1 MLKTLALGLPVG
13 LLFGYALQRGRF
25 CMYSAFRDL
34 FFARDFTLFRAYIMA
49 LFVQM
54 AIIHGLDAAG
64 YLTVRPFGFT
74 WLAAIVGGL
83 IFGAGISLAGGCA
96 SGNWYR
102 IGEGMVG
109 SILAV
114 LGYGLG
120 VSATFWGPLNPLS
133 TYLRA
138 FRAPSALGSLQGL
151 TGLPKWT
158 AVIALILGFGGVW
171 LARSPRPKVFTG
183 WPWTK
188 AGVVIGLIASFAWI
202 ASAEVGRN
210 FGMSFTGPSGMIIRY
225 VTTGQ
230 ESSLSWDSWMIIGV
244 PMGAFISA
252 AWSNE
257 FKWRAPAPDRMA
269 KQLVGG
275 LMMGFG
281 AATAGGCNIE
291 HSLTGLAALSTT
303 SLLATIFII
312 LGSWLGTYIFFMRR

>member
-54 AIIHGLDAAG
+54 VIIHGLDAAG

-120 VSATFWGPLNPLS
+120 VSATF
-133 TYLRA
+133 
-138 FRAPSALGSLQGL
+138 
-151 TGLPKWT
+151 
-158 AVIALILGFGGVW
+158 
-171 LARSPRPKVFTG
+171 
-183 WPWTK
+183 
-188 AGVVIGLIASFAWI
+188 
-202 ASAEVGRN
+202 
-210 FGMSFTGPSGMIIRY
+210 
-225 VTTGQ
+225 
-230 ESSLSWDSWMIIGV
+230 
-244 PMGAFISA
+244 
-252 AWSNE
+252 
-257 FKWRAPAPDRMA
+257 
-269 KQLVGG
+269 
-275 LMMGFG
+275 
-281 AATAGGCNIE
+281 
-291 HSLTGLAALSTT
+291 
-303 SLLATIFII
+303 
-312 LGSWLGTYIFFMRR
+312 

>member
-34 FFARDFTLFRAYIMA
+34 FFARDFTLFRAYILA
-49 LFVQM
+49 LLVQM

-96 SGNWYR
+96 SGSWYR

-120 VSATFWGPLNPLS
+120 VAATFWGALNPLS

-138 FRAPSALGSLQGL
+138 YRAPYALGSLQGL
-151 TGLPKWT
+151 TGFSKWT
-158 AVIALILGFGGVW
+158 VIALIIGIGGVW

-188 AGVVIGLIASFAWI
+188 AGVVIGLIAALAWI
-202 ASAEVGRN
+202 ASAGVGRN

-230 ESSLSWDSWMIIGV
+230 DSSLGWGSWMIIGV

-252 AWSNE
+252 IWSNE

-269 KQLVGG
+269 KQFVGG

-281 AATAGGCNIE
+281 AAAAGGCNIG

-312 LGSWLGTYIFFMRR
+312 IGSWLGTYIFFMRR